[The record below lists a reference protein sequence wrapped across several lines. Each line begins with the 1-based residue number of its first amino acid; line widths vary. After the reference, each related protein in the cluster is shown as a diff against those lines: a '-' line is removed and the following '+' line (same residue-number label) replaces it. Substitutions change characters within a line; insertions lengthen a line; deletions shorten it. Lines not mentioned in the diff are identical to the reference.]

1 LLIACQLIIQQL
13 VDRRIMQH
21 LFNLLDV
28 ARVVHLIRQHLLVL
42 IPSNQKLLHLVLI
55 GLIQMQAEFL
65 LYVQVA

>member
-1 LLIACQLIIQQL
+1 
-13 VDRRIMQH
+13 MQH

-42 IPSNQKLLHLVLI
+42 IPSNQELLHLVLI